1 MSTQRFA
8 GRLKLDL
15 TTLQASQETCGYT
28 STVPNLRESA
38 QMRKSVYEN
47 VRDQSKCLPLCK
59 NVWIEQAQ
67 IFRKPPWGFLVNLL
81 HLHGW

>member
-1 MSTQRFA
+1 MSMQRFA

-28 STVPNLRESA
+28 SMVPNLRESA

-47 VRDQSKCLPLCK
+47 SQSSEQVSASLQKCVDITDS
-59 NVWIEQAQ
+59 NFQETSM
-67 IFRKPPWGFLVNLL
+67 GF
-81 HLHGW
+81 

>member
-1 MSTQRFA
+1 MFTEHFA

-15 TTLQASQETCGYT
+15 TTLQTSQETCGYT

-47 VRDQSKCLPLCK
+47 SQSSEQVSASLQKCVVK
-59 NVWIEQAQ
+59 TGSNFQETSM
-67 IFRKPPWGFLVNLL
+67 GFFI
-81 HLHGW
+81 

>member
-47 VRDQSKCLPLCK
+47 SQRSEQVSASLQKCMDRTGSNFQK
-59 NVWIEQAQ
+59 TSM
-67 IFRKPPWGFLVNLL
+67 GFF
-81 HLHGW
+81 G

>member
-15 TTLQASQETCGYT
+15 TTLQTSKETCGYI

-47 VRDQSKCLPLCK
+47 SQSSEQVSASLQKCVVITSS
-59 NVWIEQAQ
+59 NFQETSM
-67 IFRKPPWGFLVNLL
+67 GFFV
-81 HLHGW
+81 